1 MAAAEPEVHPR
12 GWTVLQVRRIFKA
25 PRELVF
31 RAWIDPELL
40 RQWLNGPGGRSPHAE
55 VDARVGGEFRITS
68 TSRLGELFA
77 KLPGQDS
84 EFVQMVGRYLEISP
98 PERLVFTMG
107 WEDFPTVHLNS
118 DATTVTVEFHET
130 DEGTEVVLTHERQP
144 NRRIRALHRW
154 GWKGS
159 LRKLDRL
166 LAEESPVRS

>member
-1 MAAAEPEVHPR
+1 MAAGPKASGP
-12 GWTVLQVRRIFKA
+12 GWAVLQVRRTFKA
-25 PRELVF
+25 PREQVF

-40 RQWLNGPGGRSPHAE
+40 RQWLNGPGGRSPHAK

-68 TSRLGELFA
+68 TSRVGELFA

-84 EFVQMVGRYLEISP
+84 EFVQMVGHYLEISP
-98 PERLVFTMG
+98 PHRLVFTMS
-107 WEDFPTVHLNS
+107 WEDFPTVHMKP
-118 DATTVTVEFHET
+118 DATMVTVEFREA

-159 LRKLDRL
+159 FGNLESL
-166 LAEESPVRS
+166 LSQPTG

>member
-1 MAAAEPEVHPR
+1 MMATRETAPP
-12 GWTVLQVRRIFKA
+12 GWTVLQVRRTFQA
-25 PRELVF
+25 PREQVF
-31 RAWIDPELL
+31 EAWIDPELL

-68 TSRLGELFA
+68 TSRIGEVFS

-84 EFVQMVGRYLEISP
+84 EFVQLVGRYLEISP

-107 WEDFPTVHLNS
+107 WEDLPTIHLKP
-118 DATTVTVEFHET
+118 DATTVTVEFHEV

-144 NRRIRALHRW
+144 NRRIRAFHRW

-159 LRKLDRL
+159 FRNLDSL
-166 LAEESPVRS
+166 LAE